1 MVTALW
7 KLNKIC
13 EKHGISGK
21 DAQFILNIVEQGAL
35 NSNVLNEFGYKINTK
50 LQNILD
56 DFVEAGFISFEVKK

>member
-1 MVTALW
+1 MVTDLW

-21 DAQFILNIVEQGAL
+21 DVQFILNVLEQGAL
-35 NSNVLNEFGYKINTK
+35 NSNVLNEFGYKINPK

-56 DFVEAGFISFEVKK
+56 DFVEAGFISLEVEE

>member
-1 MVTALW
+1 MVTDLW

-13 EKHGISGK
+13 EKNSISIH
-21 DAQFILNIVEQGAL
+21 DAQFILNVIEEGAL
-35 NSNVLNEFGYKINTK
+35 NSSVLEEFHYKINPK